1 MVKKYGFDV
10 AGISTLW
17 NPAML
22 DDGKQLWVW
31 LWEQRV
37 REAYSRENFPQ
48 CRAVKIRTCFR

>member
-17 NPAML
+17 NAAML

-37 REAYSRENFPQ
+37 
-48 CRAVKIRTCFR
+48 